1 MFVKKEMNEGKAYIA
16 VSGRI
21 DVNTTK
27 LLHDELLSID
37 FDEVNELI
45 MDFDDVQ
52 YISSAGLRTLLSLKK
67 RMRDKPC
74 LIDNV
79 NESVE
84 DIFKVTGFAEL
95 LNYKTKNSTKDYSNM
110 SFKEFLAQKVKYGP
124 EKTIIENCGV
134 SYTWE
139 EIDKCSQII
148 AGDLSKMG
156 VKKGDRVMLILKR
169 RIEWWYTMV
178 ALHKLGAVAI
188 PATHMLTDKD
198 IIYRCHMA
206 GIGYI
211 VACGDQNVLC
221 NVQKAKRY
229 CPTLRHC
236 ISIGPTIPNG
246 WYDYW
251 RGLQEADPFEAPER
265 NKVTD
270 DFLLYFTSGTTGEP
284 KMVMHDY
291 SYPLAHILTAKYWH
305 NVHEGSLHFTLADTG
320 WGKAVWG
327 KFYGQMISGATVFV
341 YDYEGQ
347 FKPKDLLRIM
357 QDYRITSFCAPP
369 TIYRFLIRED
379 LSAYNLSALEYCTTA
394 GEALN
399 PSVFEEWQQK
409 TGIMIYE
416 SYGQTETTLVVGTYP
431 WVKPKPGAMGVRN
444 PQYDIDIVDG
454 EGKSVPPMEH
464 GELVIRVDKGKPLGL
479 FKGYYRD
486 LDMTKERI
494 QNGLYYTGDIV
505 YRDED
510 NYLWFVSR
518 ADDVIKTSGYRVG
531 PFEVE
536 SALMTHPAVVE
547 CAITAVPDDIR
558 GQIVKAT
565 IVLADEYKSKAG
577 DELAKELQNHVKHE
591 TAPYKYPRVVEFVD
605 ELPKTISGK
614 IQRYKLKTHNQ

>member
-1 MFVKKEMNEGKAYIA
+1 MLEQFMKKTEFSSYEDFLQNFKINIPEDFNFGYD
-16 VSGRI
+16 VI
-21 DVNTTK
+21 DRYAQQMPDKEAIIWVN
-27 LLHDELLSID
+27 
-37 FDEVNELI
+37 
-45 MDFDDVQ
+45 
-52 YISSAGLRTLLSLKK
+52 
-67 RMRDKPC
+67 DKGEQKH
-74 LIDNV
+74 ITYRA
-79 NESVE
+79 
-84 DIFKVTGFAEL
+84 FKNTSDRCA
-95 LNYKTKNSTKDYSNM
+95 
-110 SFKEFLAQKVKYGP
+110 SFLQE
-124 EKTIIENCGV
+124 
-134 SYTWE
+134 
-139 EIDKCSQII
+139 
-148 AGDLSKMG
+148 MG

-284 KMVMHDY
+284 KMVMHDF

-327 KFYGQMISGATVFV
+327 KFYGQMIAGATVFV

-347 FKPKDLLRIM
+347 FKPADLLRIM
-357 QDYRITSFCAPP
+357 QDYHSTSFCAPP

-379 LSAYNLSALEYCTTA
+379 LSAYNLSALQYCTTA

-399 PSVFEEWQQK
+399 PSVFDEWQKK

-454 EGKSVPPMEH
+454 EQKSVEPMEH

-486 LDMTKERI
+486 EDMTKERI

-510 NYLWFVSR
+510 GYLWFVSR
-518 ADDVIKTSGYRVG
+518 SDDVIKTSGYRVG

-565 IVLADEYKSKAG
+565 IVLADEYKDKAG
-577 DELAKELQNHVKHE
+577 DALAKELQNHVKHE

-614 IQRYKLKTHNQ
+614 IQRFKLKK

>member
-1 MFVKKEMNEGKAYIA
+1 MI
-16 VSGRI
+16 
-21 DVNTTK
+21 
-27 LLHDELLSID
+27 
-37 FDEVNELI
+37 
-45 MDFDDVQ
+45 
-52 YISSAGLRTLLSLKK
+52 
-67 RMRDKPC
+67 
-74 LIDNV
+74 
-79 NESVE
+79 
-84 DIFKVTGFAEL
+84 
-95 LNYKTKNSTKDYSNM
+95 
-110 SFKEFLAQKVKYGP
+110 KEFMNKAEFSSYEDFMQNFCVNVPNDFNFGYDVIDKYAQTMP
-124 EKTIIENCGV
+124 EKEALLWVNDKGEEKRVTYRAFKNV
-134 SYTWE
+134 SDQCAAFLQG
-139 EIDKCSQII
+139 I
-148 AGDLSKMG
+148 G
-156 VKKGDRVMLILKR
+156 VKKGDRVLLILKR
-169 RIEWWYTMV
+169 RVEWWYTMV

-188 PATHMLTDKD
+188 PATHMLTEKD

-206 GIGYI
+206 GISCI
-211 VACGDQNVLC
+211 IACGDPIILG
-221 NVQKAKRY
+221 NVQGARKY

-236 ISIGPTIPNG
+236 VSIGPTVPNG

-251 RGLQEADPFEAPER
+251 RGLQEADAFECPER
-265 NKVTD
+265 NSVAD

-284 KMVMHDY
+284 KMVMHDF

-327 KFYGQMISGATVFV
+327 KFYGQMISGGTVFI

-347 FKPKDLLRIM
+347 FKPADLLKIM
-357 QDYRITSFCAPP
+357 QDYHITSFCAPP

-379 LSAYNLSALEYCTTA
+379 ISSYDLSSLEYCTTA

-399 PSVFEEWQQK
+399 PSVFDEWQQK

-444 PQYDIDIVDG
+444 PQFDIDVVDD
-454 EGKSVPPMEH
+454 EGNSVPAMEH
-464 GELVIRVDKGKPLGL
+464 GELVIRIGDKKPLGL

-486 LDMTKERI
+486 EEMTKERI
-494 QNGLYYTGDIV
+494 VNGIYYTGDIV

-510 NYLWFVSR
+510 GYLWFVSR

-547 CAITAVPDDIR
+547 CAITAVPDEIR

-565 IVLADEYKSKAG
+565 IVLADDYKSKAG

-614 IQRYKLKTHNQ
+614 IQRYKLKK

>member
-1 MFVKKEMNEGKAYIA
+1 MI
-16 VSGRI
+16 
-21 DVNTTK
+21 
-27 LLHDELLSID
+27 
-37 FDEVNELI
+37 
-45 MDFDDVQ
+45 
-52 YISSAGLRTLLSLKK
+52 
-67 RMRDKPC
+67 
-74 LIDNV
+74 
-79 NESVE
+79 
-84 DIFKVTGFAEL
+84 
-95 LNYKTKNSTKDYSNM
+95 
-110 SFKEFLAQKVKYGP
+110 KEFMNKAEFSSYEDFMQNFSVNVPNDFNFGYDVIDKFAQTMP
-124 EKTIIENCGV
+124 EKEALLWVNDKGEEKRVTYRAFKNV
-134 SYTWE
+134 SDQCAAFLQG
-139 EIDKCSQII
+139 I
-148 AGDLSKMG
+148 G
-156 VKKGDRVMLILKR
+156 VKKGDRVLLILKR
-169 RIEWWYTMV
+169 RVEWWYTMV

-188 PATHMLTDKD
+188 PATHMLTEKD

-206 GIGYI
+206 GISCI
-211 VACGDQNVLC
+211 IACGDPIILG
-221 NVQKAKRY
+221 NVQGARKY

-236 ISIGPTIPNG
+236 VSIGPTVPNG

-251 RGLQEADPFEAPER
+251 RGLQEADAFERPKR
-265 NKVTD
+265 NAVAD

-284 KMVMHDY
+284 KMVMHDF

-327 KFYGQMISGATVFV
+327 KFYGQMISGGTVFI

-347 FKPKDLLRIM
+347 FKPADLLKIM
-357 QDYRITSFCAPP
+357 QDYHITSFCAPP

-379 LSAYNLSALEYCTTA
+379 ISSYDLSSLEYCTTA

-399 PSVFEEWQQK
+399 PSVFDEWQQK

-444 PQYDIDIVDG
+444 PQFDIDVVDD
-454 EGKSVPPMEH
+454 EGNSVPAMEH
-464 GELVIRVDKGKPLGL
+464 GELVIRIGDKKPLGL

-486 LDMTKERI
+486 EEMTKERI
-494 QNGLYYTGDIV
+494 VNGIYYTGDIV

-510 NYLWFVSR
+510 GYLWFVSR

-547 CAITAVPDDIR
+547 CAITAVPDEIR

-565 IVLADEYKSKAG
+565 IVLADDYKSKAG

-614 IQRYKLKTHNQ
+614 IQRYKLKK